1 MGPSD
6 RLEEV
11 SFAMIDTP
19 YLAGPVLD
27 WCDENG
33 VVPIPCRPG
42 SKVPIGSISRRGV
55 YGDHPPSP
63 EVLLARYGRE
73 RFGGVVRD
81 SFHLPT
87 PERLARIARFWRT
100 PGVRIWGPEVLSIS
114 VDMNYP
120 TEDGYTVACLD
131 IDDDACVSLLK
142 RPPFDAC
149 PVISGRHGAKALFKL
164 DREGGR
170 TRPITQFAAAPQ
182 GPPAFELFTCSKHAL
197 VFGFHPA
204 STPGHPVHYRI
215 VRGARGSMPVLCWSV
230 VAATLLSAARE
241 RALSVRKGAGP
252 DLDQA
257 GLERW
262 T

>member
-1 MGPSD
+1 MT
-6 RLEEV
+6 E
-11 SFAMIDTP
+11 TP

-27 WCDENG
+27 WCEENG
-33 VVPIPCRPG
+33 AVPVPCRPG

-55 YGDHPPSP
+55 YGDTPPCP

-73 RFGGVVRD
+73 RFGAVVRD

-87 PERLARIARFWRT
+87 PERLDRITRFWQT
-100 PGVRIWGPEVLSIS
+100 PGVRLWGPEVLSIS

-120 TEDGYTVACLD
+120 TVDGYTVACLD
-131 IDDDACVSLLK
+131 IDDDACVSLLD

-149 PVISGRHGAKALFKL
+149 PVVAGRHGAKALFKL

-170 TRPITQFAAAPQ
+170 TRPITQFATAPQ

-197 VFGFHPA
+197 VFGLHPA
-204 STPGHPVHYRI
+204 STPELPVHYRL
-215 VRGARGSMPVLCWSV
+215 VQGRPTRMPVVPWSTV
-230 VAATLLSAARE
+230 TATLLSVGRE
-241 RALSVRKGAGP
+241 RGLSVRKGAGP
-252 DLDQA
+252 DLDQT

-262 T
+262 V